1 MNSLFNIQTNK
12 IKTLYNSISFLH
24 KTKEKITMTLEPLQ
38 AMVQIALLSVL
49 PIGTKMAIYEN
60 ILYLQSPSVIQPISR
75 WYYADK
81 KDDLFFLFQVIKR
94 FIKWYGREN
103 ANSPIDTELY
113 KLIVGMA
120 KLGLD
125 NLIRT
130 YQTIESSMALIQII
144 KLYQDILTQNIIPG
158 EIEQCDK
165 SQEHQLDEVFE
176 NIIKIYNS
184 NLITIIYNSLLLIQ
198 HETDETNINNY
209 IDGLGLIMN
218 KTNNTIK
225 IWIKS
230 NLVA

>member
-94 FIKWYGREN
+94 FIKWYGKEN
-103 ANSPIDTELY
+103 ANSPIDVELY
-113 KLIVGMA
+113 KLIIGMA

-198 HETDETNINNY
+198 HETDEININNC
-209 IDGLGLIMN
+209 IEGLALIMS